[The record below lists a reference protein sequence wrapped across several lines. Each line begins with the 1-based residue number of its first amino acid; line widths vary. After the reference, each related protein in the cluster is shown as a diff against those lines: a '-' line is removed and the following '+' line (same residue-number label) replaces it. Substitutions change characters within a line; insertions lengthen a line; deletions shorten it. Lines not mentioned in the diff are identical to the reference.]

1 MRNRRSWTWS
11 SAENYLADKINTA
24 SEIVA
29 QERRKSKCK
38 DLIILCL
45 AISVV
50 LLVKA
55 KEK

>member
-11 SAENYLADKINTA
+11 GAEKYLADRINTA

-38 DLIILCL
+38 NLIILGL
-45 AISVV
+45 VISVA
-50 LLVKA
+50 LLA
-55 KEK
+55 KTRKK

>member
-1 MRNRRSWTWS
+1 MRNRRWWTWS

-29 QERRKSKCK
+29 QERRKTKCK
-38 DLIILCL
+38 DLIILGL
-45 AISVV
+45 VISVV